1 MTTIFIGGSRAV
13 SVLSPEIQG
22 RLDDFMERGC
32 RILIGDANG
41 ADKAVQQHLAAG
53 GYSSVTVFCMAAC
66 RNNVGAWETRRITAS
81 SSKKDFEYYATK
93 DIAMARE
100 AQCGFM
106 LWDGKSRGTLHNVLN
121 LIGDNKKVLV
131 YFSPDK
137 SFHKLS
143 TQADL
148 QALLARCDQRE
159 IERLQISLAA
169 SASRQGQLPL
179 QSH

>member
-1 MTTIFIGGSRAV
+1 
-13 SVLSPEIQG
+13 
-22 RLDDFMERGC
+22 
-32 RILIGDANG
+32 
-41 ADKAVQQHLAAG
+41 
-53 GYSSVTVFCMAAC
+53 MASC
-66 RNNVGAWETRRITAS
+66 RNNIGSWETRRIAAAS
-81 SSKKDFEYYATK
+81 TKKGFDYYATK

-121 LIGDNKKVLV
+121 LIGANKKVLV

-148 QALLARCDQRE
+148 QALLARCDQHE
-159 IERLQISLAA
+159 IERLQTSLAA
-169 SASRQGQLPL
+169 SAGRQGQLPL
-179 QSH
+179 RSN